1 MNYYDILGVSRDAT
15 TEEIT
20 AAFKR
25 LVRELHPDRFS
36 TEEEKRKAEKRFQEI
51 TRAFNTLKD
60 PEKREEYDK
69 TLNDHTFVSST
80 SSQSSTQINSD
91 DLFKKGLML
100 YKNEDYESAES
111 YFQAAIKRGMST
123 AECYYYLAL
132 TQMKLPRRSKK
143 VIENLEQA
151 INLDPLNLKY
161 RLALADFF
169 LEKGVKT
176 KAIYH
181 YKRALKL
188 DPKNQRVINV
198 LRQLG
203 LVKEK
208 SFFQKLISSI
218 FRRS

>member
-25 LVRELHPDRFS
+25 LVRELHPDKFNS
-36 TEEEKRKAEKRFQEI
+36 EEEKREAEKRFQEI
-51 TRAFNTLKD
+51 TRAFNILKD
-60 PEKREEYDK
+60 PEKRREYDK
-69 TLNDHTFVSST
+69 TLGEQTFSNST
-80 SSQSSTQINSD
+80 SSQVGVQINSD
-91 DLFKKGLML
+91 DLFKKGLNL
-100 YKNEDYESAES
+100 YKNEDFESAES

-123 AECYYYLAL
+123 PECYFYLAL

-143 VIENLEQA
+143 VIENLEHA

-169 LEKGVKT
+169 LEKGVKS

-208 SFFQKLISSI
+208 SLFQKFISSI
-218 FRRS
+218 FKRS